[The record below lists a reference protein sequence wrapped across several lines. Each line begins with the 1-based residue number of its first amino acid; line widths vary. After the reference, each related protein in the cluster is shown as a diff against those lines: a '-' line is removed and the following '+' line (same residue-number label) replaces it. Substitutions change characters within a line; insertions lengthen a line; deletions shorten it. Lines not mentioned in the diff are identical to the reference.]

1 MEQDFCA
8 ANQKSGFETKCMFKQ
23 IESIIWEK
31 SGFFKSYRVQI

>member
-23 IESIIWEK
+23 IESIIH
-31 SGFFKSYRVQI
+31 VD